1 MINRAAT
8 GDLWPAPRAPLSSRS
23 KPSEGQLADEFAQR
37 HHRELGFISAARGRK
52 AGWIVWL
59 DGQWQPDRLNVALR
73 LAKEVWAEAS
83 SDYGDPS
90 LDCYRAASGVLSL
103 AKCDPRIAVSDWPC
117 NPDILDAIEVWL
129 AGPVELAPDG
139 FLSLAD
145 PRKTLPQARKWDR
158 AEANAALEACGITYR
173 RKANVHGFDG
183 VKLWE
188 ADDAQ

>member
-1 MINRAAT
+1 MINVTPLRAAT
-8 GDLWPAPRAPLSSRS
+8 GDLRPAPRAPLSSRAR
-23 KPSEGQLADEFAQR
+23 PSEGQLADEFAQR
-37 HHRELGFISAARGRK
+37 HHRELGFIWAARGRK
-52 AGWIVWL
+52 EL
-59 DGQWQPDRLNVALR
+59 DGHWQHDRLNVALR
-73 LAKEVWAEAS
+73 LVKEVWAEAS

-90 LDCYRAASGVLSL
+90 LVCYRAASGVLSL

-145 PRKTLPQARKWDR
+145 PRKTLPQAREWDR
-158 AEANAALEACGITYR
+158 ADANAALEACGVTYR

-188 ADDAQ
+188 AHDVQ